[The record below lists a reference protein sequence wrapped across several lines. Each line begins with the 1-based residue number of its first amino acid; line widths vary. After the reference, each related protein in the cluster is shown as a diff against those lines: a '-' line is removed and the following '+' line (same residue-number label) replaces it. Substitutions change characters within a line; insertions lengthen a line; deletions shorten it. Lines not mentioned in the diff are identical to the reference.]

1 MPIMAQRISD
11 IGRGGPAQPFTTV
24 KWSSPLG
31 RVTHLSDWPT
41 GYLVQPGARGLDMP
55 TFKAY
60 ESESPQIHG
69 NRRTGTKAN
78 PREIM
83 IPVVI
88 YSHDGRAAFLERKR
102 QLLKDLS
109 PLDGDLGRG
118 TLTLTEPDGSARS
131 ITAIYASGAEGS
143 EDLDAAGRRWT
154 AYGLTWTCESP
165 FWEGD
170 PFGRP
175 FRAGVVQDFYP
186 SGVPWEV
193 SDSQVLGADVR
204 IFNPGDVQAFPVW
217 TIHGPMES
225 AVFTHPAAGTWTL
238 TRTLALGDVAVIDT
252 RERIKS
258 ALLNDA
264 VDLWPNI
271 DEAAVLWPLLSGE
284 NRVDL
289 IVTGSTPDTV
299 VEFTATPRY
308 LSA

>member
-11 IGRGGPAQPFTTV
+11 VGQGGPAQSLTTV
-24 KWSSPLG
+24 KWTSPLG

-60 ESESPQIHG
+60 ETESPQIHG

-78 PREIM
+78 AREIM

-109 PLDGDLGRG
+109 PLDGDGGRG
-118 TLTLTEPDGSARS
+118 TLTLTEPDGSSRS

-165 FWEGD
+165 FWEGK
-170 PFGRP
+170 PFGRS
-175 FRAGVVQDFYP
+175 FRAGVVENFFP

-193 SDSQVLGADVR
+193 ADSQVLGADVR

-217 TIHGPMES
+217 TLRGPMES
-225 AVFTHPAAGTWTL
+225 ATFTHPAAGTWTL

-252 RERIKS
+252 RERIKT

-289 IVTGSTPDTV
+289 VVTGSTPDTV
-299 VEFTATPRY
+299 VEFEVTPRY